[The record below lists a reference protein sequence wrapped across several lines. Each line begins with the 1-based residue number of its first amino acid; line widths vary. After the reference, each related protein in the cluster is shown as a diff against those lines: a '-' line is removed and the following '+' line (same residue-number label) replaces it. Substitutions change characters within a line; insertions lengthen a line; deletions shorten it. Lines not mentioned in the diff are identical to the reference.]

1 LFFLDVNKV
10 ISVNSFG
17 GVNVVE
23 KDENSFSELLKQQ
36 NAAGSTLCR
45 KANSEVQ
52 QRLKDLQKPTASS
65 IRRSFSDGVMQQ
77 PDYSPSDLQ
86 ALNDSYADQAKLE
99 LDAKF
104 NQLVNSQNRSG
115 K

>member
-1 LFFLDVNKV
+1 MNP
-10 ISVNSFG
+10 FG
-17 GVNVVE
+17 VAK
-23 KDENSFSELLKQQ
+23 KDENSFSDLLKQQ
-36 NAAGSTLCR
+36 SSSSAPGCR

-52 QRLKDLQKPTASS
+52 QRLKDLQKPAASS
-65 IRRSFSDGVMQQ
+65 LRRNFSDGIMHQ

-104 NQLVNSQNRSG
+104 NQLVNSHGSRSG
-115 K
+115 RLN